1 MGSATITGPD
11 GKKATISWDDSQVTR
26 EEVQAKIADVQANWG
41 KSSVPEQD
49 PRITEL
55 QKPGAAQRMLRGV
68 PGLGGF
74 LDEIGAAGDAA
85 VNYVTGG
92 KSGEDYDT
100 ALARRRQAIKE
111 DDAAH
116 PIRNTVE
123 GIVGG
128 AATAAGLPAVNLFR
142 GAAAAPS
149 MARAGADAALTAAAY
164 AAPTGFAE
172 GEGGVSNRVANAVDY
187 AKTAAPLGMVLGG
200 AAQRS
205 INRAQGTPM
214 FGSVARNAQNIGV
227 EVPQFMEGGTPAS
240 AFAGKMGAIPFIGD
254 DINAA
259 VAATRNQTANAA
271 QNIASNIR
279 NNPAQSAQ
287 NVANNIRGGAV
298 PDPAGAGT
306 AVRNALTNWA
316 DDGARAVQERVYRPV
331 DQAFGNSAFDLN
343 NTRNTVTQLA
353 GEQYRAANPIHA
365 RAIAQVE
372 EAVTRP
378 QGMTFDGIRRLRTH
392 VGRLIDDNLDTENR
406 TARAGLQRVYGA
418 LTQDMENVV
427 QQASIPEQRAWL
439 RANGIARLVAQR
451 RGDIAQVIGQN
462 NAKSP
467 EAIVDKIVSLAG
479 TKGTADIARLDQVR
493 RASGADAWRE
503 LAGAA
508 INRLGRNQS
517 NEFSADIFLKN
528 FNQLSDEGRRILF
541 GSFGNPQLLGQLN
554 NLADV
559 SRALQRFTRLGNPS
573 GTGGVA
579 ALLTALGGAAS
590 GDMGATAATML
601 GGRLAGRVM
610 ARPAQVT
617 NVPQNSIARQFLPQ
631 LNRSV
636 PRQSGTAAA
645 NLARLLNK

>member
-1 MGSATITGPD
+1 MDLDRIKRNVAKMAAQNAPSEDIDGYIASEGATVDQIR
-11 GKKATISWDDSQVTR
+11 AH
-26 EEVQAKIADVQANWG
+26 KIG
-41 KSSVPEQD
+41 GSVPAQD

-100 ALARRRQAIKE
+100 SLERRRQAIKE

-116 PIRNTVE
+116 PIRNTAE

-128 AATAAGLPAVNLFR
+128 AAAAAGLPAVNLFR
-142 GAAAAPS
+142 GAFAMPS
-149 MARAGADAALTAAAY
+149 MARAAGDAGLTAAAY
-164 AAPTGFAE
+164 ALPTGFAE
-172 GEGGVSNRVANAVDY
+172 GEGGAANRVANALDY
-187 AKTAAPLGMVLGG
+187 AKTAAPFGMFLGG

-214 FGSVARNAQNIGV
+214 FNSVTRSADNIGV
-227 EVPQFMEGGTPAS
+227 QVPSFMEGGSPAS
-240 AFAGKMGAIPFIGD
+240 AIAAKMGAIPFVGD

-271 QNIASNIR
+271 RNIAD
-279 NNPAQSAQ
+279 Q
-287 NVANNIRGGAV
+287 VGGV
-298 PDPAGAGT
+298 GVEPAGAGT

-331 DQAFGNSAFDLN
+331 DQAFGGSTFNLN
-343 NTRNTVTQLA
+343 NTRNTVMQLA
-353 GEQYRAANPIHA
+353 GEQHRAANPIHA

-372 EAVTRP
+372 EAATRP

-392 VGRLIDDNLDTENR
+392 VGRLIDDNLDPENR

-418 LTQDMENVV
+418 LTQDMEALIG
-427 QQASIPEQRAWL
+427 QAGVPEQRAWM
-439 RANGIARLVAQR
+439 RANGVARQVAQR
-451 RGDIAQVIGQN
+451 RADIAQVIGQN
-462 NAKSP
+462 NTKSP

-479 TKGTADIARLDQVR
+479 TKGSADIARLEQVR

-508 INRLGRNQS
+508 IHRLGRNQS

-528 FNQLSDEGRRILF
+528 FNQLSDEGRRVLF
-541 GSFGNPQLLGQLN
+541 GSFGEPQLLGRLN
-554 NLADV
+554 NLAEV

-573 GTGGVA
+573 GTGGVG
-579 ALLTALGGAAS
+579 ALLTAMGGAAS

-601 GGRLAGRVM
+601 ASRLAGR
-610 ARPAQVT
+610 ALSRPAQVI
-617 NVPQNSIARQFLPQ
+617 NVPANAIARQLAPV
-631 LNRSV
+631 LNQNA
-636 PRQSGTAAA
+636 PRQAGTAAV
-645 NLARLLNK
+645 NVARALLGN